1 MDFSTIGSI
10 NSYTK
15 TLKMQAQWNFKKKSG
30 DVTSHTS
37 SVDEWLKGTA
47 APQEESGGDEKLSSI
62 RQKAY
67 TGKKLT
73 DDEKQYLQAKDP
85 LTYQKL
91 QANEQEQKAYEQAL
105 KKCRTKED
113 VQRLKLAHVGA
124 TLATVKSIE
133 NNPHISQEKKLQMI
147 SLENAKCDKMERS
160 TQAFVKSGEYAQLPT
175 EAEKARAEKELQEAE
190 QAKRGTEVEQPKP
203 EQSERDPEVE
213 QPETEQSEMAA
224 AQAAPHTEPVEK
236 YTATPTDGE
245 KRLPASGAK
254 GEPSSS
260 VEPDSPEI
268 RKTRRAKAK
277 AAYAA
282 VRTFAADADMAA
294 LDIKA

>member
-15 TLKMQAQWNFKKKSG
+15 TLKMQVKWNLKKKSG
-30 DVTSHTS
+30 DVTSHAS
-37 SVDEWLKGTA
+37 SADEWLKGVA
-47 APQEESGGDEKLSSI
+47 SSQEEDGKDDKLSSI

-67 TGKKLT
+67 AGKKLT
-73 DDEKQYLQAKDP
+73 DDEKQYLQEKDP

-91 QANEQEQKAYEQAL
+91 RQNEQEQKAYEQEL

-113 VQRLKLAHVGA
+113 VQRLKLSHIGS

-133 NNPHISQEKKLQMI
+133 NNPNISQEKKLQMI
-147 SLENAKCDKMERS
+147 SLENAKCDKLERS
-160 TQAFVKSGEYAQLPT
+160 TRAFVKSGEYAQLPT
-175 EAEKARAEKELQEAE
+175 EAEQAKAEKELQEAE
-190 QAKRGTEVEQPKP
+190 QAKHGTEVEQP
-203 EQSERDPEVE
+203 EFGTEAE
-213 QPETEQSEMAA
+213 QPQAEQFKTAA
-224 AQAAPHTEPVEK
+224 AQASPHTGSEGERTVALTDDEK
-236 YTATPTDGE
+236 LSPTP
-245 KRLPASGAK
+245 GAK
-254 GEPSSS
+254 REESAY

-282 VRTFAADADMAA
+282 VRTFAQDADSAA